1 LGRVPGIPTLAALA
15 AQLGGAQAPGIG
27 FAIPSDTARRVAAGL
42 IAGAARAT

>member
-1 LGRVPGIPTLAALA
+1 VLGIPTLAALD
-15 AQLGGAQAPGIG
+15 AQLGGARAPGIG